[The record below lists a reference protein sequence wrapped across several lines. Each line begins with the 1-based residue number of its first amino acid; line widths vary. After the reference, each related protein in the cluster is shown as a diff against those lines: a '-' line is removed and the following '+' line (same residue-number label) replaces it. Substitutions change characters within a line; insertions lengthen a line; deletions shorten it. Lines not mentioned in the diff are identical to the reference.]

1 MVHALLQNRAD
12 HLTHS
17 ILIQINCT
25 TFQSVLRDLREIC
38 VSSIQGE
45 RFTLTA
51 VDLRFLI
58 APFVQAQNF
67 LVTLQIPKC
76 MMFAY

>member
-1 MVHALLQNRAD
+1 MVHALFQNRAD

-38 VSSIQGE
+38 VSSVQGE

-51 VDLRFLI
+51 VRFII
-58 APFVQAQNF
+58 APFLQAQNF
-67 LVTLQIPKC
+67 LVTLEIPKC
-76 MMFAY
+76 MFAC